1 MKNKIK
7 HAFFWKIFDKFF
19 FRLLMFQKRHRK
31 EIDSLVQKKLYQL
44 NFFNQNIER
53 KFPTFKKSLDVRY
66 PEYIFSDAIKRVVII
81 KLDHIGDV
89 FLCKDALISLYKKLP
104 YARFT
109 ILSSSGCEAIFRS
122 WGFSEVIACDIFTNE
137 GCASKKMLPLEDT
150 LQTIRA
156 LSPDL
161 AVDLRLDAK
170 ESNAILSELNA
181 KMTASFYYD
190 SDFYLSEDVV
200 NVFSNRLQLLQLV
213 DRIPIIERPKN
224 TGNGRLIGLAP
235 FATVENK
242 TWNLENWMDLAKK
255 LHGRGEQVVFFGHRS
270 TKRHLKKF
278 QKNVMD

>member
-1 MKNKIK
+1 MKNKIQ
-7 HAFFWKIFDKFF
+7 HPFFWKIFDKFF
-19 FRLLMFQKRHRK
+19 FRLLMIQKRHRK
-31 EIDSLVQKKLYQL
+31 EIDSLVQEKLYQL
-44 NFFNQNIER
+44 NFLNQNIELLWPPFR
-53 KFPTFKKSLDVRY
+53 KSLDIRY
-66 PEYIFSDAIKRVVII
+66 PEYIFSDTIKHVVVI

-109 ILSSSGCEAIFRS
+109 ILSSSVCEAIFRS

-137 GCASKKMLPLEDT
+137 GCASKKILPLENT

-170 ESNAILSELNA
+170 ESSHILSELRA
-181 KMTASFYYD
+181 KITASFHYD
-190 SDFYLSEDVV
+190 SDFHLSEDVV
-200 NVFSNRLQLLQLV
+200 NIFSNRLQLLQLV

-224 TGNGRLIGLAP
+224 AGNGRLIGLAP

-242 TWNLENWMDLAKK
+242 TWNLENCMREENK
-255 LHGRGEQVVFFGHRS
+255 
-270 TKRHLKKF
+270 
-278 QKNVMD
+278 